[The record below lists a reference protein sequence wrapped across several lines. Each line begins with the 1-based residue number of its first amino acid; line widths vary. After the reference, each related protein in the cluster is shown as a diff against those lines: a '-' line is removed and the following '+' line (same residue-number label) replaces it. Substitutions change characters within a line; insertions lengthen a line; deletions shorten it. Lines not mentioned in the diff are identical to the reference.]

1 MVKEVQDVKVVVEGK
16 NQVSLVFPK
25 GTDLQVKKS
34 VSVAD
39 LAKVLRAPKKK
50 KGDVEGQEGVR
61 TPAAIGGV
69 RG

>member
-1 MVKEVQDVKVVVEGK
+1 MASKSGEVKVVVEAK
-16 NQVSLVFPK
+16 DRVSLIFPK

-39 LAKVLRAPKKK
+39 LTKILRAPKPK
-50 KGDVEGQEGVR
+50 KGDVVGQDCHL
-61 TPAAIGGV
+61 TAIGGV

>member
-1 MVKEVQDVKVVVEGK
+1 MVKKAQDVKVVVEGK
-16 NQVSLVFPK
+16 NRVGLVFPE

-39 LAKVLRAPKKK
+39 LVKVLRAPKKK
-50 KGDVEGQEGVR
+50 KGDVEGQCSY
-61 TPAAIGGV
+61 AAIGAV

>member
-1 MVKEVQDVKVVVEGK
+1 MVKKAEGVKVVVEGK
-16 NQVSLVFPK
+16 NRVSLVFPE

-34 VSVAD
+34 ASVAD

-50 KGDVEGQEGVR
+50 KGDVEGQGCGF
-61 TPAAIGGV
+61 AAIGGV